1 MPFELFRNL
10 ISRNPPVAPEP
21 APPPLALKFVRN
33 VRARRYILRLQS
45 DGMARV
51 TIPRGGSLREAQQ
64 FAARHQCWIAQAR
77 CRPATL
83 PTAPREWRL
92 GTTVWFRG
100 ENLAITRAAESSAA
114 IQLGPLA
121 LPVADPNVDLRSAT
135 EAHSRGLAETVLRIS
150 TACR

>member
-1 MPFELFRNL
+1 MPYDFFRNL
-10 ISRNPPVAPEP
+10 PSRKPVVAPESGP
-21 APPPLALKFVRN
+21 APLALQFVPN
-33 VRARRYILRLQS
+33 VRARRYILRLQP
-45 DGMARV
+45 DAFARV
-51 TIPRGGSLREAQQ
+51 TIPRGGSIREAQQ
-64 FAARHQCWIAQAR
+64 FAARHQSWIAQAR